1 MLSDVTTTAQR
12 PTFGVR
18 IAALLIDYAI
28 ILGWM
33 AALAAATLV
42 SFAVTGEFFNWLLL
56 GTAGAQILGFLLL
69 VLPVG
74 LYLYFSESSAHQ
86 ATVGKRRLRLRVVA
100 ASDHARPS
108 QSRVLVRTIVKL
120 LPWEIAHFAVWNIV
134 GLVAAEDFDF
144 PIWLLVTVIVADILP
159 IVYIVV
165 VAIQKDRRGPHDLV
179 AGTQVVRV
187 PSRAAA

>member
-1 MLSDVTTTAQR
+1 MTTTSQR

-33 AALAAATLV
+33 AVLAGATLL

-86 ATVGKRRLRLRVVA
+86 ATVGKRRFRLRVFA
-100 ASDHARPS
+100 ASDHARTS
-108 QSRVLVRTIVKL
+108 RSRVLVRTIVKL
-120 LPWEIAHFAVWNIV
+120 LPWEIAHFAVWNIRRSRRHR
-134 GLVAAEDFDF
+134 GLRLPDLASHHSDRGGHPADRLHRGGRRAERSTWT
-144 PIWLLVTVIVADILP
+144 P
-159 IVYIVV
+159 
-165 VAIQKDRRGPHDLV
+165 
-179 AGTQVVRV
+179 
-187 PSRAAA
+187 